1 RSILHR
7 RHRDLAMDLPFRMAD
22 DRPEAVSECEALV
35 RDDRGASGSSEGLQG
50 AEGHGPCADA
60 VGGRSRE
67 DSAAKYP
74 NQVNFLPDWASMRTP
89 GLHDPTRRRLV
100 RRRGSISL
108 RRNLRTRRGSLA
120 N

>member
-1 RSILHR
+1 
-7 RHRDLAMDLPFRMAD
+7 MDLPFRMAD

-35 RDDRGASGSSEGLQG
+35 RDDRGASSSSEGLQG

-60 VGGRSRE
+60 VGVA
-67 DSAAKYP
+67 AAKIRRDQVP
-74 NQVNFLPDWASMRTP
+74 HQVNFLPDWASMRTP
-89 GLHDPTRRRLV
+89 WLRDPTRRRLV